1 MFLIGFNCVE
11 APQVGHGRGAGKLGV
26 GLVGEASGTGTS
38 LALAETAFSG
48 SFDSGCSIN
57 FHSLKN
63 EVADFGA
70 YRVKRIHRLS
80 AAARF
85 SQPVHGLIP
94 IAYVIFLITSPRPIS
109 SSLMKPGRR
118 MR

>member
-11 APQVGHGRGAGKLGV
+11 TPQVGHGRGVGEPGV

-38 LALAETAFSG
+38 LALAETASSG

-63 EVADFGA
+63 EVTDVGA
-70 YRVKRIHRLS
+70 YRVKRIRWLS

-85 SQPVHGLIP
+85 SQPPQGLTP
-94 IAYVIFLITSPRPIS
+94 IA
-109 SSLMKPGRR
+109 
-118 MR
+118 